1 MKPYERRL
9 YLPVILSV
17 ICLRERDEWTE
28 IIGKLFPQAFHL
40 TSEIRDNLRD
50 KDYKLY
56 EGLSISYPNR
66 NLDYYQKD
74 TADAN
79 NQ

>member
-1 MKPYERRL
+1 MMMKPYERRL

-40 TSEIRDNLRD
+40 TSEEKKFFETRADTHDNYVKWRDRR
-50 KDYKLY
+50 
-56 EGLSISYPNR
+56 ISY
-66 NLDYYQKD
+66 DYR
-74 TADAN
+74 
-79 NQ
+79 